1 MSFKRSARLE
11 LFSWMLYD
19 FANTSFTVMI
29 VTFVYSVYFR
39 DIVCK
44 GLGNKADFLW
54 GLSGSI
60 SMVVV
65 ALFSPVLGAIA
76 DHTQA
81 KKKFLISFALLC
93 IAFGGMLFFIK
104 EGMIF
109 EGMLFF
115 IIANIGFEG
124 GNVFYNAFLPEI
136 TTQDRYGRISGYGWA
151 LGYLG
156 AIVTIFM
163 CKPFLSGGFEES
175 NLSNVRFTFLLSAVF
190 YLVFSLPIFF
200 YLRERRGNAMVDRND
215 AYIVMGF
222 RRLRDTFKNVK
233 QFKELAKYLLSFF
246 IYTDGITTVIY
257 FSTIYARDTL
267 HFKISELILFYITV
281 QTTGILG
288 ALFFG
293 WLADK
298 LLPKKTIMI
307 TLLIWCVVVIGAYFV
322 EDKSVFFVI
331 GMLAGIAMG
340 SSQSASRSMMGLLT
354 PQDKKAE
361 FFGFYGISGKFSA
374 ALGPF
379 IFGTISAWTG
389 SQRIAILAVIAQFVL
404 GLILLQRVDEKE
416 GILAARNFSINRQQS
431 QND

>member
-1 MSFKRSARLE
+1 MNFKKSTKLE

-39 DIVCK
+39 DIVGK

-54 GLSGSI
+54 GLSGSL
-60 SMVVV
+60 SMVTV
-65 ALFSPVLGAIA
+65 ALLSPLLGAIA
-76 DHTQA
+76 DHTKA
-81 KKKFLISFALLC
+81 KKKFLTFFAFLC
-93 IAFGGMLFFIK
+93 IVFGGMLYFVK

-109 EGMLFF
+109 EGMLLF

-136 TTQDRYGRISGYGWA
+136 TTQDKYGRISGYGWA

-156 AIVTIFM
+156 AIIIIFI
-163 CKPFLSGGFEES
+163 CKPLLSGGFEES
-175 NLSNVRFTFLLSAVF
+175 NLSNVRLTFLLSAIF

-200 YLRERRGNAMVDRND
+200 FLKERRGKAMAVKNAP
-215 AYIVMGF
+215 YIVMGY
-222 RRLRDTFKNVK
+222 RRLRDTFRNVK
-233 QFKELAKYLLSFF
+233 KFKELAKYLLSYF
-246 IYTDGITTVIY
+246 IYTDGITTVIF
-257 FSTIYARDTL
+257 FSTIYAKETL
-267 HFKISELILFYITV
+267 HFKISELILFYIMV

-307 TLLIWCVVVIGAYFV
+307 TLLIWCIVVIGAYFV

-354 PQDKKAE
+354 PRDKKAE

-379 IFGTISAWTG
+379 VFGLISAWTG
-389 SQRIAILAVIAQFVL
+389 SQRIAILAVIAFFLL
-404 GLILLQRVDEKE
+404 GLVLLQRVDEKE
-416 GILAARNFSINRQQS
+416 GLLAATTFDKNQL
-431 QND
+431 

>member
-1 MSFKRSARLE
+1 MSFKRSTRLE

-39 DIVCK
+39 DIVGK
-44 GLGNKADFLW
+44 GLENKADFLW
-54 GLSGSI
+54 GLNGSI

-65 ALFSPVLGAIA
+65 ALLSPVLGAIA
-76 DHTQA
+76 DQAQA
-81 KKKFLISFALLC
+81 KKKFLVFFALLC
-93 IAFGGMLFFIK
+93 IVFGGMLFFVK
-104 EGMIF
+104 EGMIL
-109 EGMLFF
+109 EGTIFF

-136 TTQDRYGRISGYGWA
+136 TTQEKFGRISGYGWA

-156 AIVTIFM
+156 AIVTIFI
-163 CKPFLSGGFEES
+163 CKPFLSGGFEEW
-175 NLSNVRFTFLLSAVF
+175 NLPNVRLTFLLSAVF

-200 YLRERRGNAMVDRND
+200 FLKERKGKSMVDRNTP
-215 AYIVMGF
+215 YIVMGF
-222 RRLRDTFKNVK
+222 RRLRDTFRNVK
-233 QFKELAKYLLSFF
+233 QFKELTKYLLSYF

-257 FSTIYARDTL
+257 FSTIYAKNTL
-267 HFKISELILFYITV
+267 HMNISELIIFYIMV
-281 QTTGILG
+281 QTAGIVG
-288 ALFFG
+288 AILFG

-298 LLPKKTIMI
+298 LLPKRTIGI

-322 EDKSVFFVI
+322 EDKSVFFAI

-354 PQDKKAE
+354 PRDKDAE

-374 ALGPF
+374 VLGPF
-379 IFGTISAWTG
+379 VFGVISAWTG
-389 SQRIAILAVIAQFVL
+389 SQRIAILAVISFFVL
-404 GLILLQRVDEKE
+404 GLILLQRVDEE
-416 GILAARNFSINRQQS
+416 GGILAARNFDINRQ
-431 QND
+431 